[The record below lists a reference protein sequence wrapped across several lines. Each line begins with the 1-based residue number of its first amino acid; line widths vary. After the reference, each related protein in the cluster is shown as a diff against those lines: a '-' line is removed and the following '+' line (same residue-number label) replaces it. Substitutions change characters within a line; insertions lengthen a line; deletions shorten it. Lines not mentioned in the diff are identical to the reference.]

1 MTAQGLRIPDGTDKG
16 PSGSPSTLPA
26 SIARQPVPALRIPPH
41 VPLPPC
47 EGTGLPTEPTEV
59 ARPGVARPRALV
71 FPKRTPS
78 NAARGA
84 QMGAE
89 PALTPSGNIITAPFP
104 EARALG
110 SGGSTDSMSRC
121 PVSLARWAGCGAVPR
136 TWMPGYRGS
145 SSVGICGRGSDLA
158 SASPWGGLGAAGV
171 PDVRTQRAGSAS

>member
-1 MTAQGLRIPDGTDKG
+1 
-16 PSGSPSTLPA
+16 
-26 SIARQPVPALRIPPH
+26 
-41 VPLPPC
+41 
-47 EGTGLPTEPTEV
+47 
-59 ARPGVARPRALV
+59 
-71 FPKRTPS
+71 
-78 NAARGA
+78 
-84 QMGAE
+84 MGAE
-89 PALTPSGNIITAPFP
+89 PALTPSGNIVTAPFP